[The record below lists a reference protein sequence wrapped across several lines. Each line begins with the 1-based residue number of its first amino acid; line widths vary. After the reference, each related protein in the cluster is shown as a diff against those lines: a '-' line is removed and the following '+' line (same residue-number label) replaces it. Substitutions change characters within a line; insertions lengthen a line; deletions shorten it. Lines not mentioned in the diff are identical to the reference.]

1 MPNEPTITYPVS
13 LDFAGIN
20 SEIKNLQNYINKNVL
35 SIKIEFDKNS
45 IDDINKIVPKSLNTI
60 LNIKIQEDSSSFN
73 SLLSSS
79 NLILDTYDLSKNLFK
94 GSGRTLISW
103 FFFYMPLGSL
113 AVMRTSH
120 VWQGLP

>member
-94 GSGRTLISW
+94 GSGRTLIRC
-103 FFFYMPLGSL
+103 
-113 AVMRTSH
+113 V
-120 VWQGLP
+120 